1 MSAEVASI
9 DSFLNWSLNQFSKE
23 FGIARET
30 VGRRLREAG
39 VKPSGKR
46 HNHPVY
52 RVGECAVAILV
63 PQLSDGALLNDPEKM
78 VPKERSDWYKSENER
93 LKFENDSGLSIDV
106 NESIIQMGEIARC
119 GLHVL
124 ETLPDILERDFNL
137 PPAVIDRVESR
148 SNDGVTLWQKSVE
161 RGGDKGSW
169 NP

>member
-39 VKPSGKR
+39 VKPSGQR

-63 PQLSDGALLNDPEKM
+63 PQLSDGAFLNDPAKM
-78 VPKERSDWYKSENER
+78 APKERSDWFKSENER
-93 LKFENDSGLSIDV
+93 LKFERDDGLSIDT
-106 NESIIQMGEIARC
+106 NESLIEMGEIAKR

-124 ETLPDILERDFNL
+124 ETLPDILERDFNF
-137 PPAVIDRVESR
+137 PPDVIENVEDRIDVLRNEWADAVE
-148 SNDGVTLWQKSVE
+148 K
-161 RGGDKGSW
+161 K
-169 NP
+169 